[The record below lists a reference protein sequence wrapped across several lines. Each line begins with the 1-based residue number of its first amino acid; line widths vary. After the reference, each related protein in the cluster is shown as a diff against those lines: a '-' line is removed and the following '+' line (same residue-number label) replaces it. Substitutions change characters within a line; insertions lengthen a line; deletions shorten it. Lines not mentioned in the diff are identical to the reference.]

1 MTFLYVD
8 HQEYAEVGV
17 QHIVPFIN
25 TLAEYV
31 SAKAETAVNPDK
43 VIPKFITSRKDAPT
57 GSKENIFDGD
67 ESTSAV
73 YKTPNSLSKDD
84 YIGVEYNKVIDIDSI
99 RFLLGGGKD
108 HFEHAK
114 TAVYDRRRNMGRS
127 DVDRHGKQFCRR
139 IR

>member
-1 MTFLYVD
+1 MISYNTAGKTAFDRSKTYDFLYVD

-57 GSKENIFDGD
+57 GSKENIFDG
-67 ESTSAV
+67 ERV
-73 YKTPNSLSKDD
+73 YKCSLQNAEF
-84 YIGVEYNKVIDIDSI
+84 IVE
-99 RFLLGGGKD
+99 R
-108 HFEHAK
+108 
-114 TAVYDRRRNMGRS
+114 
-127 DVDRHGKQFCRR
+127 
-139 IR
+139 

>member
-1 MTFLYVD
+1 MTFICGSSGICRGRRTAHCSVYQYIGRVC
-8 HQEYAEVGV
+8 
-17 QHIVPFIN
+17 IC
-25 TLAEYV
+25 
-31 SAKAETAVNPDK
+31 KAETAVNPDK

-108 HFEHAK
+108 HL
-114 TAVYDRRRNMGRS
+114 NMQNCS
-127 DVDRHGKQFCRR
+127 
-139 IR
+139 I